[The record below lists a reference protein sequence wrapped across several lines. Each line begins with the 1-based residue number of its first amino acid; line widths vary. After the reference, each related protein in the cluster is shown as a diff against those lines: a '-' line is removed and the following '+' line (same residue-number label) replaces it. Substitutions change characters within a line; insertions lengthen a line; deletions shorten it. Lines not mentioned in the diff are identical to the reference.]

1 MVLGCRGPRRQGRT
15 SSSVYVTPVT
25 AAPCGCTPDCL
36 QPITHRSSRDSCH
49 FPFLR
54 VRKRVARLPIPPSP
68 HCALQLADPPPPHL
82 PTTPL
87 VTTSSSSRSRWRN
100 NRLQRR
106 ATHNHHPLPLP
117 PLPGVGFPT
126 QATGQPQ
133 PSLSL
138 ESPQPAT
145 RAASARPDVA
155 KSEQPSTLLVFFF
168 FSFSFF
174 LVPSLPSLV
183 PFHPSFYFYS
193 SLFASPCCKVRLLFD
208 ERVSQPGVHQ
218 PASGEPVGQRLSFS
232 ESIR

>member
-1 MVLGCRGPRRQGRT
+1 MNWPGMVLGCRGPRRQGRT

-68 HCALQLADPPPPHL
+68 HCALQLADPSPPQL

-106 ATHNHHPLPLP
+106 ATHKP
-117 PLPGVGFPT
+117 PPSGVGFPT

-145 RAASARPDVA
+145 RAASARADVA
-155 KSEQPSTLLVFFF
+155 KSEQPSTLFFFFFF
-168 FSFSFF
+168 FSFF
-174 LVPSLPSLV
+174 LFLLLLPFLL
-183 PFHPSFYFYS
+183 S
-193 SLFASPCCKVRLLFD
+193 SLFILLSLPCKYVLFD
-208 ERVSQPGVHQ
+208 ERVCPAFTSQPV
-218 PASGEPVGQRLSFS
+218 ASQSSKGSLSLN
-232 ESIR
+232 R

>member
-68 HCALQLADPPPPHL
+68 HCALQLADPPPLASVTNHPTRDHL
-82 PTTPL
+82 ELFAFKVEEQPPP
-87 VTTSSSSRSRWRN
+87 TSSDA
-100 NRLQRR
+100 Q
-106 ATHNHHPLPLP
+106 P
-117 PLPGVGFPT
+117 PT
-126 QATGQPQ
+126 QESVFLRKQPASHQ

-145 RAASARPDVA
+145 RAASARADVA
-155 KSEQPSTLLVFFF
+155 KSEQPSTFLFFP
-168 FSFSFF
+168 FSF
-174 LVPSLPSLV
+174 LLAPSLPSLV
-183 PFHPSFYFYS
+183 PFHPSFLCFDS
-193 SLFASPCCKVRLLFD
+193 SLCIAVQARPLRRTRL
-208 ERVSQPGVHQ
+208 PGVRQ
-218 PASGEPVGQRLSFS
+218 PVASHSAKRSLSPN
-232 ESIR
+232 R